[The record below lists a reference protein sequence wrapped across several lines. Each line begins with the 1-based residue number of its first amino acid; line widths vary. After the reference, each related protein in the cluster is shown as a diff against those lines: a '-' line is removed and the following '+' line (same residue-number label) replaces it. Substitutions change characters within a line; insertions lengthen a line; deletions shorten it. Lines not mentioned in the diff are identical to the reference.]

1 MAPSPK
7 SNTGSLAILALA
19 ALSAPAAR
27 SCRRRCRATGS
38 TILYAG
44 AALQTFSGLA
54 HQTTTKTETLNCD
67 CQVRA
72 APAQGVF
79 EPVDTGFEAAGREL
93 ATTLA
98 PTVAIDSWTV
108 YFTATM
114 SSVGSLIPTSYVWY
128 IKDEDT
134 DIVATVLIDSS
145 GEAAGV
151 GVLNSTTVYFTDTSG
166 ALWTIDNTGFE
177 ATEILS
183 YDECDMTG
191 EPSGMVLWEH
201 TAQIFW
207 TDLSGVVGDRV
218 YSCSLDGTD
227 IATVTSEIGRPYDVS
242 LTPHEGRL
250 YVSSE
255 SDNMIYR
262 VDSEGT
268 DLTSW
273 LAVTTPRGVWCESTS
288 DLLYFASYNDT
299 YIGAAPMDDTTSITV
314 VLNSTELDGESRSPS
329 ASTTSATSFYTT
341 EESINV
347 YSLMTHEQEVIAY
360 LTGLEFLYVESYVA
374 PTAAPTG
381 MPTSMPTGS
390 PTDAPVPMPT
400 SIPQPKPT
408 TVPTSAPIPLPT
420 PSPTPIPSATP
431 VTPIYAA
438 DGADAQSV
446 PTTPPSPAPTTKP
459 TAVPTSYPTM
469 APTPQPSPEPTGL
482 PSAAPT
488 LVPSAAP
495 TGAPSEQPTPYPS
508 ALPSALPGA
517 SPTFLPTPSPT
528 SPPSLPPSPAATSAE
543 KKREMAAMGISPSS
557 NTDEPYTRERGLASA
572 GSRAERRRAQ
582 EQARDAAAA
591 AGGFVGGGPSPA
603 AAASDRRPAA
613 APRKLKLSATRLMRN
628 ALHAHN
634 YGLHQNALEAFDA
647 ALGSPEGRSTDL
659 IRAECMAHKAA
670 TLHAMGRHTDALA
683 CAEEAKRLDPRQPRA
698 CRGSRSR
705 ATASASP

>member
-19 ALSAPAAR
+19 ALSALGGVAVMSSP
-27 SCRRRCRATGS
+27 SVSRATGS

-67 CQVRA
+67 CASKCA
-72 APAQGVF
+72 ARRLLKDVF

-183 YDECDMTG
+183 YDEYDMTG

-207 TDLSGVVGDRV
+207 TDLSGVV
-218 YSCSLDGTD
+218 YSCSLDDTD

-314 VLNSTELDGESRSPS
+314 VLNSTELDGESPISVGVDYLRDLL
-329 ASTTSATSFYTT
+329 FYTT

-347 YSLMTHEQEVIAY
+347 YSLETHEQEVIAY

-381 MPTSMPTGS
+381 MPTSQPTGS
-390 PTDAPVPMPT
+390 PTEAPVPMPT
-400 SIPQPKPT
+400 S
-408 TVPTSAPIPLPT
+408 VPTGAPIPVPT
-420 PSPTPIPSATP
+420 PSPTP
-431 VTPIYAA
+431 
-438 DGADAQSV
+438 
-446 PTTPPSPAPTTKP
+446 
-459 TAVPTSYPTM
+459 
-469 APTPQPSPEPTGL
+469 L
-482 PSAAPT
+482 PSA
-488 LVPSAAP
+488 S
-495 TGAPSEQPTPYPS
+495 PSEAPIPMPTPVPCV
-508 ALPSALPGA
+508 
-517 SPTFLPTPSPT
+517 
-528 SPPSLPPSPAATSAE
+528 
-543 KKREMAAMGISPSS
+543 
-557 NTDEPYTRERGLASA
+557 
-572 GSRAERRRAQ
+572 SRVLWRFWRIVELQ
-582 EQARDAAAA
+582 H
-591 AGGFVGGGPSPA
+591 F
-603 AAASDRRPAA
+603 
-613 APRKLKLSATRLMRN
+613 
-628 ALHAHN
+628 
-634 YGLHQNALEAFDA
+634 
-647 ALGSPEGRSTDL
+647 
-659 IRAECMAHKAA
+659 C
-670 TLHAMGRHTDALA
+670 
-683 CAEEAKRLDPRQPRA
+683 
-698 CRGSRSR
+698 
-705 ATASASP
+705 